1 MSDDAF
7 AETNSNAVI
16 SDIDQINNQRKYWAS
31 IQQMEVRNVRRYMFL
46 MKLRTPFLPSLWLN
60 S

>member
-1 MSDDAF
+1 MSDDDAL

-31 IQQMEVRNVRRYMFL
+31 IQQMEVRNV
-46 MKLRTPFLPSLWLN
+46 
-60 S
+60 